1 MKKKQYVFGFIL
13 FLIYSVVVVQA
24 TNLIVGL
31 LHERELNKQND
42 RLREVI
48 TLAKSKLEAELYRDV
63 FLADSLATVI
73 TIDPPLALQNWTNL
87 GKTLMEK
94 STHVRNV
101 GVAPDD
107 IIRLNYPPEGNE
119 RAIGLDFRTVPQQY
133 RTVIKARELQDVYLS
148 GPLELV
154 QGGMAVIARFPVFND
169 FPTNNDYWGSISI
182 VIDYDS
188 LMQASGFNALI
199 DSPVAIRGV
208 DGAGMNGDVFFGDAA
223 IFEQPD
229 FTSVITIPNGEWV
242 VSAQFDK
249 TIPSGLARQLLA
261 LRISLI
267 TVALLI
273 FAAVFALW
281 RSYRVVRRF
290 AHEDELTGLYNRR
303 YVMSHLGKL
312 VDTSNGQQKFAVI
325 NIDLNGFKGVND
337 DYGHE
342 AGDQLLKLVATE
354 IVSSVRMTDIVARLG
369 GDEFIVIMHRIDSE
383 AHAAQLADSLR
394 NKIEKQTLLW
404 GKAKIRPSLS
414 IGTAVFSTQTHT
426 VKDVL
431 IRADQ
436 AMYRD
441 KARYRN

>member
-1 MKKKQYVFGFIL
+1 
-13 FLIYSVVVVQA
+13 
-24 TNLIVGL
+24 
-31 LHERELNKQND
+31 
-42 RLREVI
+42 
-48 TLAKSKLEAELYRDV
+48 
-63 FLADSLATVI
+63 
-73 TIDPPLALQNWTNL
+73 
-87 GKTLMEK
+87 MEK

-208 DGAGMNGDVFFGDAA
+208 DGAGMNGDVFFGDAV

-249 TIPSGLARQLLA
+249 TVPSGLARQLLA

-273 FAAVFALW
+273 FTAVFALW

-303 YVMSHLGKL
+303 YVMSHLDKL
-312 VDTSNGQQKFAVI
+312 ADTPNGQQMFAVI